1 MSSDTPALRTGEDT
15 TSSGW
20 GLSPRSRKLSLY
32 CGTMAIPSWSTA
44 RGASPAR
51 EIELSGGFV
60 ANCVQVLQYPTGQET
75 FPVLQE
81 AVLSLVARI
90 DLEDFSTGYGALR
103 SPLLTTSPRAADL
116 SEPLSETDDRSR
128 VVVRYHRDWT
138 TQEKKKIA
146 AALPAAEQT
155 PEASAA
161 SRIREIS
168 GLEADKIADLLG
180 VTRQGFYAWLGGTKP
195 RGKRRDHLMQ
205 VLHIMEEAA
214 RRSGGPRETAA
225 WLMTPSAASNRVPFE
240 LLKAHEYDLC
250 RSLLTRSTTPRPA
263 LRPPRKRL
271 APGQLREAV
280 DRLTSRAAGDDDDN
294 LEDE

>member
-20 GLSPRSRKLSLY
+20 GLSPRSRRLSLY
-32 CGTMAIPSWSTA
+32 GGPPPVSGTMAIP
-44 RGASPAR
+44 
-51 EIELSGGFV
+51 
-60 ANCVQVLQYPTGQET
+60 YPTGQET
-75 FPVLQE
+75 LPALQGV
-81 AVLSLVARI
+81 VLSLVARI
-90 DLEDFSTGYGALR
+90 DLENFSTGYGALR
-103 SPLLTTSPRAADL
+103 SPLLTTSSLAAV
-116 SEPLSETDDRSR
+116 SVSETDDRSR
-128 VVVRYHRDWT
+128 VVIRYHRDWT
-138 TQEKKKIA
+138 APEKEKI
-146 AALPAAEQT
+146 AALPAAEPT

-205 VLHIMEEAA
+205 VLHIMEEVA
-214 RRSGGPRETAA
+214 RRRGGPRETAA
-225 WLMTPSAASNRVPFE
+225 WLMTPSAASNRVPCE

-280 DRLTSRAAGDDDDN
+280 DRLTSRAAGDDDNDN